1 VDKYPD
7 MGEVT
12 GLRLELGR
20 ERDRADAFEAALRKD
35 VLAVIKDALADN
47 SKLEA
52 ENARLR
58 AASFITAVPVD
69 EYDKLKADL
78 RNCYTAIRV
87 KDEEKAS
94 LNAEIE
100 NFKEYLKWHADG
112 HKFAA
117 WEVWRR
123 QQSDAGGQSK

>member
-1 VDKYPD
+1 VNLPD
-7 MGEVT
+7 YTEVER
-12 GLRLELGR
+12 LRLDLGR
-20 ERDRADAFEAALRKD
+20 ERDRANAFEAALRKE
-35 VLAVIKDALADN
+35 VLAIIKDALADN
-47 SKLEA
+47 SMLQA

-58 AASFITAVPVD
+58 AASFVTAVPAE
-69 EYDKLKADL
+69 EYDKLKADV
-78 RNCYTAIRV
+78 RNCYIAIRV
-87 KDEEKAS
+87 KDEEKAR

-100 NFKEYLKWHADG
+100 NFKEYLKWHDDG